1 MWQSENGEY
10 NGKILARSVLLR
22 SALPQP
28 MNRHEGFLP
37 RLIAMLILLGSIAML
52 APLGLAVIRLLRGNE
67 PVATAAWLTP
77 LTILALG
84 SILIWLLSRRPA
96 ALQLYLAAFA
106 LWLIT
111 AGYLL
116 MTLLA

>member
-1 MWQSENGEY
+1 
-10 NGKILARSVLLR
+10 
-22 SALPQP
+22 
-28 MNRHEGFLP
+28 MNRNEGFLP
-37 RLIAMLILLGSIAML
+37 RLIAMLILLGSVAML
-52 APLGLAVIRLLRGNE
+52 APLGLAVIRLLRGE
-67 PVATAAWLTP
+67 TVASSAWLIP

-84 SILIWLLSRRPA
+84 SLLIWLLSRRPA

-116 MTLLA
+116 MTLV